1 MTKYS
6 NFFIYEY
13 MFTYGYIHMGT
24 FICLYIAYEHI
35 YVTTDASYSAMNVRV
50 AVQVLSLFI

>member
-1 MTKYS
+1 M
-6 NFFIYEY
+6 YEH

-24 FICLYIAYEHI
+24 FICLYIAYEQI